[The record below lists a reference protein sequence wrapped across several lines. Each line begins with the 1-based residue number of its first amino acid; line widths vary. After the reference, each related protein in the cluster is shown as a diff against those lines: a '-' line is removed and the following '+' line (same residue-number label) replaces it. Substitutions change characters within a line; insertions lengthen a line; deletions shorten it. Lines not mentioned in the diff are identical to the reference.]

1 MYKCLR
7 QNNFI
12 DGLYSIVPIRNEDRY
27 QIKKWRNEQMF
38 HLRQNKILTDEDQDS
53 YFNNIIKPSF
63 SQQYP
68 SQILFSFLDNGM
80 LIGYGGLVHI
90 NWDDKIAEVSL
101 LMNTYLEENYFSSNW
116 SQFLKLLSMVAF
128 DNLGFIKIFTY
139 AFDLRPKLYAV
150 LENFEFKREAVLK
163 NHVAFEGRYIDVIIH
178 SKFNKSPFLKRV
190 NFSDS
195 RLLFKW
201 ATDPIIRKYSK
212 NQSEI
217 TWDNHNKWLEQ
228 KITNTSCLFFLLMVE
243 QKAVGSIR
251 FEKVN
256 DLEIIISY
264 QIAPEFH
271 GKGYG
276 NLILRLGI
284 SQVISYF
291 QVPLCFKGWVLIE
304 NEPSK
309 KIFQKLGFEQINE
322 IDNVILFQ
330 KNINEN

>member
-7 QNNFI
+7 QNIFI
-12 DGLYSIVPIRNEDRY
+12 DGLFSIVPIRDEDRF

-53 YFNNIIKPSF
+53 YFQNIIKPSF
-63 SQQYP
+63 SQQHP
-68 SQILFSFLDNGM
+68 SQILFSFLDNGI

-90 NWDDKIAEVSL
+90 NWEDKIAEVSF
-101 LMNTYLEENYFSSNW
+101 LMNTSLEEKHFSSNW
-116 SQFLKLLSMVAF
+116 LQFLKLLGLVAF
-128 DNLGFIKIFTY
+128 DNLGFNKIFTY
-139 AFDLRPKLYAV
+139 AFDLRPKLYDV
-150 LENFEFKREAVLK
+150 LENFDFKREAVLK

-212 NQSEI
+212 GQSEI
-217 TWDNHNKWLEQ
+217 TWDNHNQWLEG
-228 KITNTSCLFFLLMVE
+228 KIANTSCLFFLLMVE
-243 QKAVGSIR
+243 QRAVGSIR

-264 QIAPEFH
+264 QIDPEYH

-276 NLILRLGI
+276 NLILSLGI
-284 SQVISYF
+284 SEVRSYF
-291 QVPLCFKGWVLIE
+291 QGPLCFKGWVMSE

-322 IDNVILFQ
+322 TDNVILFQ
-330 KNINEN
+330 KMINEN